1 MRRQLHLLVVD
12 DSEDDREHYRD
23 LLAEDAEHEWT
34 ITGTGD
40 SVECLRLVEAHHFDC
55 VLLDYSMPGHTGVE
69 VMLRLRRRNIEVPV
83 VMLTGQ
89 GTERIAV
96 EAMKAGVQDYLPKDD
111 LDGPGLSKAIFEA
124 IERKETELDLLR
136 RANFDHLTGLAS
148 RALLLDRLHRAASR
162 ADRQKTP
169 FGLLFID
176 LDGFKNI
183 NDALGHR
190 AGDLLLKDVAHRL
203 EACAREGDTVARLG
217 GDEFVVIF
225 EDLPGDGIRATRT
238 LTQRVHDTLMG
249 RAYRLADRDIEV
261 GASIGSVVYPTTTR
275 DREALLDLA
284 DSAMYTAKQ
293 SADGSF
299 ELLPGK
305 EGSEPAT

>member
-1 MRRQLHLLVVD
+1 MRKPLHLLVVD

-23 LLAEDAEHEWT
+23 LLSEDRQHEWT
-34 ITGTGD
+34 FTGTGD
-40 SVECLRLVEAHHFDC
+40 STECLRLVERHHFDC

-69 VMLRLRRRNIEVPV
+69 VMRRLREKNLEVPV

-111 LDGPGLSKAIFEA
+111 LDGRSLSDAVLAA
-124 IERKETELDLLR
+124 IEQRETELDLLR

-148 RALLLDRLHRAASR
+148 RALLLDRMRRACSR
-162 ADRQKTP
+162 SDRQKTP

-176 LDGFKNI
+176 LDGFKSI
-183 NDALGHR
+183 NDSLGHR
-190 AGDLLLKDVAHRL
+190 AGDLLLKDVARRL
-203 EACAREGDTVARLG
+203 DACSREGDTVARLG

-225 EDLPGDGIRATRT
+225 EELPGDGILTMTR
-238 LTQRVHDTLMG
+238 LTERVHEAIAG
-249 RAYRLADRDIEV
+249 RAYRLADRDVGV
-261 GASIGSVVYPTTTR
+261 GASIGSVIYPTTTR

-293 SADGSF
+293 STDRDYEVLSGEEAS
-299 ELLPGK
+299 PQAK
-305 EGSEPAT
+305 